1 MIVSIFM
8 ASSDAS
14 LSPLATRMP
23 GRASTCQTLA
33 MNGAVTAVAP
43 AGTRT
48 AAGRRAVT
56 RARAGS
62 GSARSNSALSSSPL
76 ARQRSFSAANA
87 ADCRARNA
95 AMDAAFAARNRVYE
109 P

>member
-1 MIVSIFM
+1 M
-8 ASSDAS
+8 ASSAAS

-48 AAGRRAVT
+48 ASPVPRRLRRRRAAAP
-56 RARAGS
+56 ARR
-62 GSARSNSALSSSPL
+62 RSNSALSNSPL

-95 AMDAAFAARNRVYE
+95 AMDAAFAARNRVYA

>member
-48 AAGRRAVT
+48 ASPVAGAVRRRRPA
-56 RARAGS
+56 RARPG
-62 GSARSNSALSSSPL
+62 RTRLFHSPL

>member
-1 MIVSIFM
+1 
-8 ASSDAS
+8 
-14 LSPLATRMP
+14 MP

-48 AAGRRAVT
+48 ASLASPPPSAAGLALGPVEL
-56 RARAGS
+56 G
-62 GSARSNSALSSSPL
+62 LSSSPL
-76 ARQRSFSAANA
+76 TRQRSFSAANA

>member
-1 MIVSIFM
+1 MIVSIFI

-48 AAGRRAVT
+48 ASAERR
-56 RARAGS
+56 RRHSRPARR
-62 GSARSNSALSSSPL
+62 SARSNSPL

>member
-1 MIVSIFM
+1 
-8 ASSDAS
+8 
-14 LSPLATRMP
+14 MP

-33 MNGAVTAVAP
+33 MNGAVTAVDP

-48 AAGRRAVT
+48 ASAVPS
-56 RARAGS
+56 AS
-62 GSARSNSALSSSPL
+62 GSRSARPDSALSNSPL

-95 AMDAAFAARNRVYE
+95 VMDAAFAARNRVYE